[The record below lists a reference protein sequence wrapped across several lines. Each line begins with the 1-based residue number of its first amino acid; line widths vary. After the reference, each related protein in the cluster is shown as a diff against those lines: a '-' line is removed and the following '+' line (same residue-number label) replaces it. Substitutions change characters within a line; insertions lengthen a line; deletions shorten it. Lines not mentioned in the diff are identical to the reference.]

1 MLLKLELTQP
11 NVSQTLIVTRTSVR
25 SSNMPEGEDL
35 ANLGKIKAT
44 LAIHLSI
51 NNLATVV
58 RDLIPHYGKDCPV
71 IVAYKVSW
79 PDEMLIFGS
88 LSNIRSKVKKAK
100 ITRTA
105 LIMVGKVLGNQ
116 KFSDSALYSPDH
128 SHILRRV
135 NKNK

>member
-1 MLLKLELTQP
+1 
-11 NVSQTLIVTRTSVR
+11 
-25 SSNMPEGEDL
+25 MPEGEDL